1 MDAVAAAVG
10 QLDQARLRVDAL
22 FLDDAYAATAETL
35 EAMETMKDL
44 GFLVGKGGMHGNVYR
59 FKPPM
64 CWTMEDADFSID
76 VMDHALAKL

>member
-1 MDAVAAAVG
+1 MIGVELVKDRATKEP
-10 QLDQARLRVDAL
+10 
-22 FLDDAYAATAETL
+22 ATAETV

>member
-1 MDAVAAAVG
+1 
-10 QLDQARLRVDAL
+10 
-22 FLDDAYAATAETL
+22 
-35 EAMETMKDL
+35 MKDL